1 MQINKEDNKSN
12 KRTMILSVIFIFLVI
27 DIIVLLL
34 FLLNYFNKGIAVE
47 SSSSVEEPSTSEA
60 ISSSVESSS
69 TSEYDPYIDV
79 TISNIKKYIK
89 EVEEESLFTSFATKD
104 IYSINTYTESEST
117 HIVYG
122 FTINEETDKYIRFD
136 IDLNKELDME
146 EVVSLIHDDGI
157 TIEMFVEQN
166 IYVMVSEDASS
177 KDTFK
182 EVCPGNYTHH
192 TCYKDEYDTYYMS
205 GIGHRDDA
213 YISVDLL
220 SFDKDTYDIDN
231 TDTSIKQSN
240 DINKRYYQL
249 LEAL

>member
-1 MQINKEDNKSN
+1 
-12 KRTMILSVIFIFLVI
+12 MILSVIFVFLVI
-27 DIIVLLL
+27 DIVVLLL
-34 FLLNYFNKGIAVE
+34 FLLNYFNKGITVE
-47 SSSSVEEPSTSEA
+47 SSSSLEEPSTSEP
-60 ISSSVESSS
+60 ISSSVEFSSA
-69 TSEYDPYIDV
+69 SEYDPYIDV

-89 EVEEESLFTSFATKD
+89 EVEEESLFTSFTAKD

-136 IDLNKELDME
+136 IDINKELDME
-146 EVVSLIHDDGI
+146 EVVSLIHDDGV

-166 IYVMVSEDASS
+166 IYEIVSEDISS

-182 EVCPGNYTHH
+182 EVYPGDYTHH
-192 TCYKDEYDTYYMS
+192 ICYKDEYDIYYMS
-205 GIGHRDDA
+205 GIGYHDDT

-231 TDTSIKQSN
+231 TDASINQSN

-249 LEAL
+249 LEMLVR